1 MTPPHDLDVLLP
13 DEATVRARRGALVG
27 ELRGAS
33 AGAPRRRFGRR
44 RGFGRRLAVTVVAL
58 VAAGT
63 AGAAATGLFS
73 AADVDIRAGIGC
85 YSEPKLDAQAI
96 SIVGA
101 RPDPVATCTLMWRR
115 GQVTTASRTVPPLV
129 ACTSERGPVRVFPS
143 RDPALCA
150 RLELRPLP
158 ADYARAGTQALK
170 DSWTMR
176 HLARL
181 PEAMTPC
188 PSPPAL
194 IRIARA
200 NQWLAGLRMTVAGD
214 GPCAGPLVVR
224 GNVVLV
230 TTLSRERA
238 AERYISRRI
247 DRALRPLA
255 KPTQPCRRPAATAA
269 QARRLLDRAGLRDLR
284 VTIDDDEPC
293 TGPGWGAS
301 PARREVSIMTAS
313 RADAASNAA
322 GNAPPP

>member
-73 AADVDIRAGIGC
+73 AADLDIRAGIGC

-115 GQVTTASRTVPPLV
+115 GQVTTSRTVPPLV

-143 RDPALCA
+143 GDPALCA

-158 ADYARAGTQALK
+158 ADYAAAGAQALK
-170 DSWTMR
+170 DGWTLR
-176 HLARL
+176 YLARAERSATPCVSPRARAAQARERVAGVRVRIAGDEPCAGVYDIRRGDVIVTTVSRARAEERYAQQRMERAL
-181 PEAMTPC
+181 RRLEPITAPCLPPEAR
-188 PSPPAL
+188 AAQ
-194 IRIARA
+194 ARRRLDA
-200 NQWLAGLRMTVAGD
+200 AGLSSVRVRVDGD
-214 GPCAGPLVVR
+214 GPCALAGY
-224 GNVVLV
+224 G
-230 TTLSRERA
+230 
-238 AERYISRRI
+238 I
-247 DRALRPLA
+247 DGRTPE
-255 KPTQPCRRPAATAA
+255 
-269 QARRLLDRAGLRDLR
+269 
-284 VTIDDDEPC
+284 VTISTVP
-293 TGPGWGAS
+293 
-301 PARREVSIMTAS
+301 